1 MHACGMIRPVCSGL
15 PDSSVGR
22 ALTLYRDSGDLGLNP
37 SLVHHCFTYND
48 PILQLV
54 LCQLLELTG

>member
-15 PDSSVGR
+15 PVGR
-22 ALTLYRDSGDLGLNP
+22 VRNYGDSGDLGLSL